1 MPSITTAFVLQGS
14 KRTRKVLRRCS
25 AKCTFFIFILATVT
39 LFLKVAQ
46 KYEKSDE
53 KFNSY
58 MKMYMFTSQL
68 NES

>member
-1 MPSITTAFVLQGS
+1 MHFLYFHLGY
-14 KRTRKVLRRCS
+14 
-25 AKCTFFIFILATVT
+25 VT